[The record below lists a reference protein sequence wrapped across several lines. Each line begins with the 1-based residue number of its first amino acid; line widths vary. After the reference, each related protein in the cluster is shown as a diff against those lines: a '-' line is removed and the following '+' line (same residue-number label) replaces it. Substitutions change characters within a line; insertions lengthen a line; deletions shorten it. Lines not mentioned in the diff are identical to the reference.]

1 MLYGYRTSVTIFSEV
16 SDWIFYSA
24 VGYWFKFASL
34 PRQGLRM
41 DSIADTAIGWEL
53 NQTMLPAEL
62 SGQTRSPVWL
72 CR

>member
-1 MLYGYRTSVTIFSEV
+1 VLYGYWTSVTIFSEV

-53 NQTMLPAEL
+53 NQTIYLWSTEVKIRGND
-62 SGQTRSPVWL
+62 SR
-72 CR
+72 